1 MILIG
6 SAGEGA
12 LGGAAADDPAC
23 ARTEQ
28 RQLNQQAVAI
38 SNFTAES

>member
-6 SAGEGA
+6 SPGDGG
-12 LGGAAADDPAC
+12 LGGAAADDSAC
-23 ARTEQ
+23 ARTQQ

-38 SNFTAES
+38 SDFTAES